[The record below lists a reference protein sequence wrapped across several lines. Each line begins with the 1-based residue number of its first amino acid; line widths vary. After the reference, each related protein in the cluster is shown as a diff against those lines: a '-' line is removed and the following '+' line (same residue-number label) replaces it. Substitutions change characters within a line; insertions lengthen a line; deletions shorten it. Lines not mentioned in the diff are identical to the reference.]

1 MALDRQIIEERI
13 SLPVTPMM
21 NAGLHR
27 FTPRNGE
34 VKGTVLMLHGL
45 MQGSDVFFDQVRG
58 GGLAYYL
65 AEKGYDVFV
74 CQLRG
79 RDASNEQLKL
89 EPFGLKQVLQEDLP
103 LIWSS
108 VEKRC
113 RHQDIYLV
121 GYQFGSLLW
130 SAMLARQPELLDKV
144 RGILHFCP
152 QRALIPGGKRKNF
165 WYDFLERSMMPKLG
179 KLLGF
184 VPSQRFKIGK
194 KNESLPL
201 YSDALQWR
209 NGEWKDQW
217 DGFDYLAAMENLSLP
232 PSLYFV
238 TLKQAWRGLEHD
250 CRAFMFELGH
260 HNGRMIKLGSKVGNK
275 ANYARNELCTHLK
288 AEEDYFPLILE
299 WMKEVLPQ
307 NQDVQAAS

>member
-13 SLPVTPMM
+13 ALPVTPMM
-21 NAGLHR
+21 TAGLHR

-45 MQGSDVFFDQVRG
+45 MQGSDAFFDPDRG

-74 CQLRG
+74 CLIRG
-79 RDASNEQLKL
+79 RDATREQLKL
-89 EPFGLKQVLQEDLP
+89 EPFGLKQILQEDLP

-113 RHQDIYLV
+113 RHQDFYLV

-130 SAMLARQPELLDKV
+130 SAMLAREPEWLNRVKGLM
-144 RGILHFCP
+144 HFCP
-152 QRALIPGGKRKNF
+152 QRMLIPGGRRKNF
-165 WYDFLERSMMPKLG
+165 WYQFLEQSMMPKLG
-179 KLLGF
+179 RLFGF
-184 VPSQRFKIGK
+184 VPSQRFRVGSRD
-194 KNESLPL
+194 ESLPL
-201 YSDALQWR
+201 YADALQWR
-209 NGEWKDQW
+209 RDDWKDPR
-217 DGFDYLAAMENLSLP
+217 DGFDYLAAMESLALP

-238 TLKQAWRGLEHD
+238 TLKQGWRGLEHD

-260 HNGRMIKLGSKVGNK
+260 HNGRMIKLGAKVGNQ
-275 ANYARNELCTHLK
+275 ANYARHELCTHLK
-288 AEEDYFPLILE
+288 AEEDYFPLILD
-299 WMKEVLPQ
+299 WMQEVQ
-307 NQDVQAAS
+307 TAS